1 MGLNSLFLATLVRI
15 LKLSSPENYM
25 CKDFTGG
32 NSYGKEDREGAEKG
46 LGELSDREQ
55 V

>member
-1 MGLNSLFLATLVRI
+1 MGLNSLFLATLERI
-15 LKLSSPENYM
+15 LKLSSPESYM